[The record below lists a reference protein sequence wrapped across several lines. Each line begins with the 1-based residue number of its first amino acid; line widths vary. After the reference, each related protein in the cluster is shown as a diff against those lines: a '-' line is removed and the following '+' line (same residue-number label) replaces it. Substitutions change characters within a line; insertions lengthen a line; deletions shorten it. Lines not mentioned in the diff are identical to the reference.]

1 MRLAYKRDPDA
12 FEDADEAIFE
22 QRLEVL
28 LRKLSAVSEQKL
40 ARSLVRERER
50 VEKLEKAVDWKMKVA
65 RKRLANNMPIMPFQL
80 SIGCGLVNNH
90 FATTCSPVGP
100 PTADLPGFGPAS
112 RSWWPTVI

>member
-40 ARSLVRERER
+40 ARSLVRERELR
-50 VEKLEKAVDWKMKVA
+50 NL
-65 RKRLANNMPIMPFQL
+65 KRP
-80 SIGCGLVNNH
+80 
-90 FATTCSPVGP
+90 
-100 PTADLPGFGPAS
+100 
-112 RSWWPTVI
+112 